1 MSQVICPACGK
12 VNEFANEEGFAEGP
26 REYHADC
33 WFAKTAQGNEKMT
46 QESLTVQG
54 VVNATIELV
63 QEKLKAKW
71 GSLQDCCTDANQ
83 MIYDM
88 LKDGVELK
96 DEFYI
101 PSLERIQGTVNVN
114 GENMPHE
121 WIRIEGTD
129 YDATAEQFGFN
140 GVGNAYNGEVVE
152 W

>member
-1 MSQVICPACGK
+1 
-12 VNEFANEEGFAEGP
+12 
-26 REYHADC
+26 
-33 WFAKTAQGNEKMT
+33 MT
-46 QESLTVQG
+46 IESITIQE
-54 VVNATIELV
+54 VVNATVKLV

-71 GSLQDCCTDANQ
+71 GSLQDCCTDANE

-96 DEFYI
+96 DEAYI
-101 PSLERIQGTVNVN
+101 PSLERIQGTVSVN

-129 YDATAEQFGFN
+129 YDATAEQFGFY
-140 GVGNAYNGEVVE
+140 GVGGTYSGEVVD

>member
-1 MSQVICPACGK
+1 MATLLFCGHDTDK
-12 VNEFANEEGFAEGP
+12 IATCERHSGA
-26 REYHADC
+26 RET
-33 WFAKTAQGNEKMT
+33 KTGETKMT
-46 QESLTVQG
+46 QESTTILG

-88 LKDGVELK
+88 LKDGIELK
-96 DEFYI
+96 DETYI

-129 YDATAEQFGFN
+129 YDATAEQFGFD
-140 GVGNAYNGEVVE
+140 GVGGAYSGEVVE